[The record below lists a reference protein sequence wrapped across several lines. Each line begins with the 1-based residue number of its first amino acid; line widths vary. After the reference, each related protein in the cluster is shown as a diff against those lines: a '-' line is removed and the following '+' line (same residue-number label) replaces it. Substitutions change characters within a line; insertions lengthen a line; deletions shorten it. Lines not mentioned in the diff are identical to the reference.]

1 MCTNANLFDNIVS
14 SEMDFDSLGI
24 PSFLQSENDTG
35 FNLNNFFEEVKNDNN
50 NEDFQYLKTS
60 SETTSTI
67 KEQSNIV
74 PIIPDNTILNEAIQK
89 EPEILEMEVP
99 DIMEYLEQD
108 MISNQGIQTEQEI
121 DHGILEF
128 LETAEEIPHVDELP
142 NNIALDYMIPVEMSS
157 SITTLPSIPVEFL
170 SPVKANVSFKDNK
183 PKTTISGNR
192 RISACKLTNNQQSS
206 EKYKQILEN
215 AGLVDHKPARGRGR
229 SIQLNSMTSKQKN
242 AETNARM
249 QKNRVAARECRLRRK
264 EYVLH
269 LENKVEEL
277 EKKNKELKKMLQK
290 FK

>member
-1 MCTNANLFDNIVS
+1 MSTKQNSLDSMVS
-14 SEMDFDSLGI
+14 SELDFDSLGI
-24 PSFLQSENDTG
+24 PSFLQSDNDTG

-74 PIIPDNTILNEAIQK
+74 PIIPDNTIINDL
-89 EPEILEMEVP
+89 V
-99 DIMEYLEQD
+99 
-108 MISNQGIQTEQEI
+108 QTEQEI

-128 LETAEEIPHVDELP
+128 LETAEEIPHVDELSS
-142 NNIALDYMIPVEMSS
+142 NIALDYMIPVKMSS

-170 SPVKANVSFKDNK
+170 SPVKANVLFKDDK
-183 PKTTISGNR
+183 PKSKVTGNSR
-192 RISACKLTNNQQSS
+192 KSARKLTRNQQSS

-229 SIQLNSMTSKQKN
+229 SIQLKSMTSKQKN
-242 AETNARM
+242 AETNAKM
-249 QKNRVAARECRLRRK
+249 QKNRVSARECRLRK
-264 EYVLH
+264 KVYILN
-269 LENKVEEL
+269 LESKVEEL